1 MSEAILIHNK
11 HIKLAI
17 ALKTSQLKREELS
30 SLTCEHVESAV
41 VGLKWSNQ
49 RPGSVHEAIDDI
61 FKISA
66 NEVVQYLSSQAV
78 IVGSQMKLNDFNDL
92 IGGRK
97 E

>member
-1 MSEAILIHNK
+1 MNESYLTSNK

-30 SLTCEHVESAV
+30 SLTYEHVESALL
-41 VGLKWSNQ
+41 GLIWYNHA
-49 RPGSVHEAIDDI
+49 PNSVHEAVDDI
-61 FKISA
+61 FKLNA

-78 IVGSQMKLNDFNDL
+78 IVGAQMKLNDFNDL
-92 IGGRK
+92 IGGKK

>member
-1 MSEAILIHNK
+1 MSEPFLINNK

-17 ALKTSQLKREELS
+17 ALKTSQLKRDELS
-30 SLTCEHVESAV
+30 SLTYQHVESALM
-41 VGLKWSNQ
+41 GLKWSLHKPQ
-49 RPGSVHEAIDDI
+49 SVHEAIDDI
-61 FKISA
+61 FKLNA

-78 IVGSQMKLNDFNDL
+78 IVGSQMKLNEFNDL